1 MNIFKNNQPPQQHNP
16 AELLKQAENLLNK
29 SERRQG
35 WPYYDLKH
43 ALQFAQMVL
52 KLSKIPT
59 KKASINSLT
68 LRQQTQTLRARLTQG
83 KAFIVDKGY
92 DVIKDHFSGD
102 ELDILR
108 ELTEKVQISVRK
120 VNLIVEV
127 VEPVENILDA
137 MTAIVGDVPDENGEP
152 QPFNEAAFRAELV
165 DFINNGEVGSQAS
178 WDNYTPTAEKYARQ
192 LALQDN
198 TIIVECSTNVLIV
211 MKMSEE
217 MMKGLE

>member
-1 MNIFKNNQPPQQHNP
+1 MNIFNQTPPQQHNP

-92 DVIKDHFSGD
+92 DIVKEYLSAED
-102 ELDILR
+102 LATLR
-108 ELTEKVQISVRK
+108 ELAEKVQISVRK

-137 MTAIVGDVPDENGEP
+137 MTPIVGEIPSEDGEL
-152 QPFNEAAFRAELV
+152 QPFNEALFRQEILE
-165 DFINNGEVGSQAS
+165 FINNGEIGSQAS
-178 WDNYTPTAEKYARQ
+178 WENYTPTAEKYARQ

-198 TIIVECSTNVLIV
+198 TIIVEASANVLIV

-217 MMKGLE
+217 MLKGLE

>member
-1 MNIFKNNQPPQQHNP
+1 MNIFNQTPPEQHNP

-92 DVIKDHFSGD
+92 DIVKEYLSAED
-102 ELDILR
+102 LATLR
-108 ELTEKVQISVRK
+108 ELAEKVQISVRK

-137 MTAIVGDVPDENGEP
+137 MTPIVGEIPSEDGEL
-152 QPFNEAAFRAELV
+152 QPFNEALFRQEILE
-165 DFINNGEVGSQAS
+165 FINNGEIGSQAS
-178 WDNYTPTAEKYARQ
+178 WENYTPTAEKYARQ

-198 TIIVECSTNVLIV
+198 TIIVEASANVLIV

-217 MMKGLE
+217 MLKGLE

>member
-1 MNIFKNNQPPQQHNP
+1 MNIFNQTPPEQHNP

-68 LRQQTQTLRARLTQG
+68 LRQQTQTLRARLVQG

-92 DVIKDHFSGD
+92 DILSDY
-102 ELDILR
+102 LDKYDLVTLR
-108 ELTEKVQISVRK
+108 ELAEKVQISVRK

-137 MTAIVGDVPDENGEP
+137 MTPIVGEIPSEDGEL
-152 QPFNEAAFRAELV
+152 QPFNEALFRQEILE
-165 DFINNGEVGSQAS
+165 FINNGEIGSQAS
-178 WDNYTPTAEKYARQ
+178 WENYTPTAEKYARQ

-198 TIIVECSTNVLIV
+198 TIIVEASANVLIV

-217 MMKGLE
+217 MLKGLE

>member
-1 MNIFKNNQPPQQHNP
+1 MNIFNPTNPTPQHNP
-16 AELLKQAENLLNK
+16 ADLLRQAETLLNK

-35 WPYYDLKH
+35 WPYYDIKH
-43 ALQFAQMVL
+43 ALNFAQMVL
-52 KLSKIPT
+52 KLSKIPS

-68 LRQQTQTLRARLTQG
+68 LRQQTQTLRARLVQG

-92 DVIKDHFSGD
+92 DILSDHLGAE

-137 MTAIVGDVPDENGEP
+137 MTAIIGDVPNEDGESS
-152 QPFNEAAFRAELV
+152 FNEATFRAELL
-165 DFINNGEVGSQAS
+165 DFINNGEIGTQAS

-198 TIIVECSTNVLIV
+198 TIIVEASANVLIV

-217 MMKGLE
+217 MIKGLE

>member
-1 MNIFKNNQPPQQHNP
+1 MNIFNQTPPQQHNP

-43 ALQFAQMVL
+43 ALNFAQMVI
-52 KLSKIPT
+52 KLGKIPT

-92 DVIKDHFSGD
+92 DIVKEYFSED
-102 ELDILR
+102 DLATLR

-137 MTAIVGDVPDENGEP
+137 MTPIVGEIPGEDGEL
-152 QPFNEAAFRAELV
+152 QPFNEALFRQEILE
-165 DFINNGEVGSQAS
+165 FINNGEIGSQAS
-178 WDNYTPTAEKYARQ
+178 WENYTPTAEKYARQ

-198 TIIVECSTNVLIV
+198 TIIVEASANVLIV

-217 MMKGLE
+217 MLKGLE

>member
-1 MNIFKNNQPPQQHNP
+1 MNIFNQTPPQQHNP

-92 DVIKDHFSGD
+92 DIVKEYLSAED
-102 ELDILR
+102 LATLR
-108 ELTEKVQISVRK
+108 ELAEKVQISVRK

-137 MTAIVGDVPDENGEP
+137 MTPIVGEIPSEDGEL
-152 QPFNEAAFRAELV
+152 QPFNEALFRQEILE
-165 DFINNGEVGSQAS
+165 FINNGEIGSQAS
-178 WDNYTPTAEKYARQ
+178 WENYTPTAEKYARQ

-198 TIIVECSTNVLIV
+198 TIIVECSANVLIV

-217 MMKGLE
+217 MLKGLE

>member
-1 MNIFKNNQPPQQHNP
+1 MNIFNQTPPQQHNP

-35 WPYYDLKH
+35 WPYYDIKH
-43 ALQFAQMVL
+43 ALNFAQMVI
-52 KLSKIPT
+52 KLGKIPS

-68 LRQQTQTLRARLTQG
+68 LRQQTQTLRARLVQG

-92 DVIKDHFSGD
+92 DILSDYLDKDD
-102 ELDILR
+102 LATLR

-137 MTAIVGDVPDENGEP
+137 MTAIVGEIPGEDGEP
-152 QPFNEAAFRAELV
+152 NTFNEAAFRAELL
-165 DFINNGEVGSQAS
+165 DFINNGEIGTQAS
-178 WDNYTPTAEKYARQ
+178 WDNYSPTAEKYARQ

-198 TIIVECSTNVLIV
+198 TIIVEASANVLIV

-217 MMKGLE
+217 MIKGLE

>member
-1 MNIFKNNQPPQQHNP
+1 MNIFNQTPPQQHNP

-35 WPYYDLKH
+35 WPYYDIKH
-43 ALQFAQMVL
+43 ALNFAQMVI
-52 KLSKIPT
+52 KLGKIPS

-92 DVIKDHFSGD
+92 DIVKEYLSAED
-102 ELDILR
+102 LATLR
-108 ELTEKVQISVRK
+108 ELAEKVQISVRK

-137 MTAIVGDVPDENGEP
+137 MTPIVGEIPSEDGEL
-152 QPFNEAAFRAELV
+152 QPFNEALFRQEILE
-165 DFINNGEVGSQAS
+165 FINNGEIGSQAS
-178 WDNYTPTAEKYARQ
+178 WENYTPTAEKYARQ

-198 TIIVECSTNVLIV
+198 TIIVEASANVLIV

-217 MMKGLE
+217 MLKGLE

>member
-1 MNIFKNNQPPQQHNP
+1 MNIFNQTNPLPQHTT
-16 AELLKQAENLLNK
+16 ADLLRQAETLLNK

-35 WPYYDLKH
+35 WPYYDIKH
-43 ALQFAQMVL
+43 ALNFAQMVL
-52 KLSKIPT
+52 KLSKIPS

-68 LRQQTQTLRARLTQG
+68 LRQQTQTLRARLVQG

-92 DVIKDHFSGD
+92 DILSDHLGAE
-102 ELDILR
+102 ELDILK

-127 VEPVENILDA
+127 VEPVENMLDA
-137 MTAIVGDVPDENGEP
+137 MTAIVGDVPNEEGEVTA
-152 QPFNEAAFRAELV
+152 FNEASFRAELL
-165 DFINNGEVGSQAS
+165 DFINNGEVGTQAS
-178 WDNYTPTAEKYARQ
+178 WDNYSPTAEKYARQ

-198 TIIVECSTNVLIV
+198 TIIVEASANVLIV